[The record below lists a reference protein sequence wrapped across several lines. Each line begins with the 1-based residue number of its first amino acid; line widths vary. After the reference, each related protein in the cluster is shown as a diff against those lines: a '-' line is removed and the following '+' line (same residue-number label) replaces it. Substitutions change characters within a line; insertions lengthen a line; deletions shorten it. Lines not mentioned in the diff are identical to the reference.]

1 MQIVPDSNKVIGTMR
16 QTPEAFMRRL
26 QVSVIAAVLC
36 VLISNMALAVPAVN
50 GKALRCGWFD
60 NPTPQNAYLTD
71 RHGTWTLSEQGRP
84 EHTAKGDAWPE
95 FKRSQWVRTN
105 AGSYGYGCACLS
117 MTVDAES
124 GLAREVFTAV
134 AKPLAVCRKDK
145 ALKRLEPENP
155 LKQK

>member
-1 MQIVPDSNKVIGTMR
+1 MQIDPTFSKVNTMR
-16 QTPEAFMRRL
+16 QISYTSTKRVHIRVVATL
-26 QVSVIAAVLC
+26 LC
-36 VLISNMALAVPAVN
+36 TLISNMTFASPVAI

-84 EHTAKGDAWPE
+84 EHTAKGDPWPE

-117 MTVDAES
+117 MIVDTDS
-124 GLAREVFTAV
+124 GLAKEVFSAV
-134 AKPLAVCRKDK
+134 AKPLSVCRKDK
-145 ALKRLEPENP
+145 ALKGLEPENP

>member
-1 MQIVPDSNKVIGTMR
+1 MR
-16 QTPEAFMRRL
+16 QILNSSTKRVP
-26 QVSVIAAVLC
+26 VGVAVAILYA
-36 VLISNMALAVPAVN
+36 LISNMTIASPVAT
-50 GKALRCGWFD
+50 GKALRCGWFH

-84 EHTAKGDAWPE
+84 ENTAKGELWPE

-117 MTVDAES
+117 MSVDAES
-124 GLAREVFTAV
+124 GLAKEVFSAV
-134 AKPLAVCRKDK
+134 AKSLSVCRKDK
-145 ALKRLEPENP
+145 ALKGLEPENP